1 MKLIRFGNEGHEKPG
16 IIVNDTWYDVSGVVT
31 DYNEAFFANNDIKK
45 LQDALAAG
53 TSFPVVEPTTRLGSV
68 VARPSKIIC
77 IGLNYVDHCLE
88 TNAPIPTEPVLF
100 FKSTTALCGPNDH
113 VVIPKNSV
121 KTDWEVEL
129 AFVIGKKAS
138 YVEESE
144 ALDYVAGYCLHNDYS
159 EREFQLERGGQ
170 WAKGKGCDTFAPLGP
185 FLATPDEIADVNN
198 LKMWLTV
205 NGKTYQNSNTLN
217 LVFKIPFLV
226 HYLSQFMTL
235 LPGDVISTGTPPGVG
250 LGIKPEPVYV
260 KAGDVIELGIEGLG
274 TSKQTAVAYTKNK
287 SMAAQ
292 QYFLALDL
300 KEDPALIAEYKAY
313 HQNVWPE
320 IIESI
325 KSSGITCLDI
335 YCVSNRLF
343 MVLEANENFSFE
355 AKSATDAVNE
365 VVQKW
370 ETLMW
375 TYQQAMP
382 GSKPGEKWVL
392 LEKIFTLPQ

>member
-1 MKLIRFGNEGHEKPG
+1 MKLIRFGQEGHEKPG
-16 IIVNDTWYDVSGVVT
+16 IIVNDIWYDVSGIVT

-53 TSFPVVEPTTRLGSV
+53 TLFPVVDPTTRLGSV

-100 FKSTTALCGPNDH
+100 FKSTTALCGPNDD

-138 YVEESE
+138 YVEEVD

-185 FLATPDEIADVNN
+185 FLATPDEITDVNN

-217 LVFKIPFLV
+217 LVFKIPFFV
-226 HYLSQFMTL
+226 HYLRQFMTI
-235 LPGDVISTGTPPGVG
+235 LPGDVVSTGTPPGVG

-260 KAGDVIELGIEGLG
+260 KPGDVIELGIEGLG
-274 TSKQTAVAYTKNK
+274 TSKQTAVAYTKK
-287 SMAAQ
+287 
-292 QYFLALDL
+292 
-300 KEDPALIAEYKAY
+300 
-313 HQNVWPE
+313 
-320 IIESI
+320 
-325 KSSGITCLDI
+325 
-335 YCVSNRLF
+335 
-343 MVLEANENFSFE
+343 
-355 AKSATDAVNE
+355 
-365 VVQKW
+365 
-370 ETLMW
+370 
-375 TYQQAMP
+375 
-382 GSKPGEKWVL
+382 
-392 LEKIFTLPQ
+392 

>member
-31 DYNEAFFANNDIKK
+31 DYNEAFFSNNDIKK
-45 LQDALAAG
+45 LQDAVAAG
-53 TSFPVVEPTTRLGSV
+53 ISFPVVEPTTRLGSV
-68 VARPSKIIC
+68 VARPSKIVC

-100 FKSTTALCGPNDH
+100 FKSTTALCGPNDN

-138 YVEESE
+138 YIEEAD

-185 FLATPDEIADVNN
+185 FLATPDEVDDVNN

-250 LGIKPEPVYV
+250 LGFKPEPIYV
-260 KAGDVIELGIEGLG
+260 KPGDVIELGIEGLG
-274 TSKQTAVAYTKNK
+274 TSKQTAVAYTKK
-287 SMAAQ
+287 
-292 QYFLALDL
+292 
-300 KEDPALIAEYKAY
+300 
-313 HQNVWPE
+313 
-320 IIESI
+320 
-325 KSSGITCLDI
+325 
-335 YCVSNRLF
+335 
-343 MVLEANENFSFE
+343 
-355 AKSATDAVNE
+355 
-365 VVQKW
+365 
-370 ETLMW
+370 
-375 TYQQAMP
+375 
-382 GSKPGEKWVL
+382 
-392 LEKIFTLPQ
+392 

>member
-16 IIVNDTWYDVSGVVT
+16 IIVNDTWYDVSSVVT
-31 DYNEAFFANNDIKK
+31 DYNEAFFANNEIEKIKS
-45 LQDALAAG
+45 AIAAG
-53 TSFPVVEPTTRLGSV
+53 TSFPVVAPTTRLGSV
-68 VARPSKIIC
+68 VARPSKIVC

-100 FKSTTALCGPNDH
+100 FKSTTALCGPNDN

-129 AFVIGKKAS
+129 AFVMGKKAS
-138 YVEESE
+138 YVEEAD

-198 LKMWLTV
+198 LKMLLTV

-274 TSKQTAVAYTKNK
+274 TSKQTAVAYTKK
-287 SMAAQ
+287 
-292 QYFLALDL
+292 
-300 KEDPALIAEYKAY
+300 
-313 HQNVWPE
+313 
-320 IIESI
+320 
-325 KSSGITCLDI
+325 
-335 YCVSNRLF
+335 
-343 MVLEANENFSFE
+343 
-355 AKSATDAVNE
+355 
-365 VVQKW
+365 
-370 ETLMW
+370 
-375 TYQQAMP
+375 
-382 GSKPGEKWVL
+382 
-392 LEKIFTLPQ
+392 

>member
-1 MKLIRFGNEGHEKPG
+1 MKLIRFGQDGNEKPG
-16 IIVNDTWYDVSGVVT
+16 IIINDIWYDVSGIVA
-31 DYNEAFFANNDIKK
+31 DYNEAFFASNEIEKIKS
-45 LQDALAAG
+45 AIAAG
-53 TSFPVVEPTTRLGSV
+53 VSLPVVDPTTRMGSV

-100 FKSTTALCGPNDH
+100 FKSTTALCGPNDN

-138 YVEESE
+138 YVEEAD

-185 FLATPDEIADVNN
+185 FLVTPDEIADVNN

-226 HYLSQFMTL
+226 HYLSHFMTL

-260 KAGDVIELGIEGLG
+260 KPGDVIELGIEGLG
-274 TSKQTAVAYTKNK
+274 TSKQTAVAYTKK
-287 SMAAQ
+287 
-292 QYFLALDL
+292 
-300 KEDPALIAEYKAY
+300 
-313 HQNVWPE
+313 
-320 IIESI
+320 
-325 KSSGITCLDI
+325 
-335 YCVSNRLF
+335 
-343 MVLEANENFSFE
+343 
-355 AKSATDAVNE
+355 
-365 VVQKW
+365 
-370 ETLMW
+370 
-375 TYQQAMP
+375 
-382 GSKPGEKWVL
+382 
-392 LEKIFTLPQ
+392 